1 MLTITSFIPIQ
12 LLSKEAKIIKN
23 ELSLEEVKEYYE
35 TTYNKKNEY
44 LSLLKVLEILT
55 NFS

>member
-23 ELSLEEVKEYYE
+23 ELSLEEVKEHYE
-35 TTYNKKNEY
+35 TTYNKKRMNIY
-44 LSLLKVLEILT
+44 RY
-55 NFS
+55 